1 MIDDEIVKKYNLTP
15 PGSGMGSARDAAVI
29 FKIASELK
37 PEVRQFVQQFS
48 MVSYVGLSGSNAL
61 TRRQQ
66 YDRSAFDVSK
76 QIPTSTCEP
85 LLAKK
90 QYPCMEGSGLYF
102 YTEG

>member
-1 MIDDEIVKKYNLTP
+1 MIEDEVVKKYNLTP

-37 PEVRQFVQQFS
+37 PEVRQFCS
-48 MVSYVGLSGSNAL
+48 AMLDGSYVESSGTNTL

-66 YDRSAFDVSK
+66 FDRSASDVSK

-90 QYPCMEGSGLYF
+90 QYLCMEGSGLYF
-102 YTEG
+102 CTEG